1 MVLIN
6 TALVF
11 ISFVFFYTHIDAYV
25 MPMDDKEFNSS
36 MFQRVFQYLQRHNA
50 NVSLDRFM
58 YAESSVEGT
67 AMECLVVLLG

>member
-1 MVLIN
+1 
-6 TALVF
+6 
-11 ISFVFFYTHIDAYV
+11 

-36 MFQRVFQYLQRHNA
+36 MFQRVFQYLQRHIA
-50 NVSLDRFM
+50 HLSLDRFM